1 VTPSVEVAHLSIR
14 FGEFTAVDDVS
25 FSVFPGEIF
34 GFLGANGAGKTTTI
48 RTLLGLLIPSS
59 GSVRVAG
66 TLFEGQAQVRAL
78 KNKVG
83 YMSQRFTLYN
93 DLTVSEN
100 LAFAAGLRKLP
111 AALYE
116 RRCRELLDFIGFDR
130 ASDALVGQLPGGLKQ
145 ELALAAALLHDPEIV
160 FLDEPTAGVAPAA
173 RARFWALIGKL
184 AGAGKTVFVTT
195 HYMDEAENCGRI
207 ALMRAGRIIALG
219 TPEELKRKAFPEPGR
234 SPSLE
239 DVFVRLVEGDDR

>member
-1 VTPSVEVAHLSIR
+1 MTPSVEVAHLSIR

-111 AALYE
+111 AA
-116 RRCRELLDFIGFDR
+116 I
-130 ASDALVGQLPGGLKQ
+130 ASICA
-145 ELALAAALLHDPEIV
+145 
-160 FLDEPTAGVAPAA
+160 
-173 RARFWALIGKL
+173 
-184 AGAGKTVFVTT
+184 AGARWPRRSICCPARRSSSAT
-195 HYMDEAENCGRI
+195 I
-207 ALMRAGRIIALG
+207 
-219 TPEELKRKAFPEPGR
+219 PG
-234 SPSLE
+234 
-239 DVFVRLVEGDDR
+239 